1 MRWVLNNTTAFWK
14 PKEAD
19 WIMYTLFQL
28 KTMASKTLNNYIE
41 ISERIPISMALN
53 FLAASILP
61 KSCASPLSQFPKHK
75 HLLKFHSSSLRTFAQ
90 PEGTE
95 GRVREEDPPVSF
107 SGMPLHKLFYQ
118 LFLNYW
124 TSLLYFYF
132 TTVIIYVCMN
142 YDYEDTKFTVSSVE
156 SFWILILLVKETS

>member
-1 MRWVLNNTTAFWK
+1 
-14 PKEAD
+14 
-19 WIMYTLFQL
+19 MYTLFQL

-53 FLAASILP
+53 FLAASFLP
-61 KSCASPLSQFPKHK
+61 KSCTSPLSQFPKHK
-75 HLLKFHSSSLRTFAQ
+75 HVLKFHSSSLRTFAQ

-118 LFLNYW
+118 LFLNY
-124 TSLLYFYF
+124 
-132 TTVIIYVCMN
+132 
-142 YDYEDTKFTVSSVE
+142 
-156 SFWILILLVKETS
+156 